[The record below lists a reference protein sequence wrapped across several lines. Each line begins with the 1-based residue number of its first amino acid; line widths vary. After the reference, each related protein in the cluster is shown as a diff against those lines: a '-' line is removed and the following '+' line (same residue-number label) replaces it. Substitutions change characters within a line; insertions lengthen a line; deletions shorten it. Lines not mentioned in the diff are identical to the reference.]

1 MFDFNKVLSGPSL
14 RKKVVTI
21 EGLGEVELTELSGSE
36 VVKLLS
42 DTKKIETYA
51 DDQEATQKHLA
62 LWASRMLKGSTPSK
76 DEVSKFQDNL
86 SAACISEIYTAG
98 LNVSGGNKEEHE
110 KN

>member
-1 MFDFNKVLSGPSL
+1 MLDFDKILKSASL

-21 EGLGEVELTELSGSE
+21 EGLGEVELTELSGAE

-42 DTKKIETYA
+42 DTKKIESYS

-62 LWASRMLKGSTPSK
+62 CWAGRMLKGSMLSK
-76 DEVSKFQDNL
+76 DEVSKFQSNL

-98 LNVSGGNKEEHE
+98 LESSGGSKDEHE